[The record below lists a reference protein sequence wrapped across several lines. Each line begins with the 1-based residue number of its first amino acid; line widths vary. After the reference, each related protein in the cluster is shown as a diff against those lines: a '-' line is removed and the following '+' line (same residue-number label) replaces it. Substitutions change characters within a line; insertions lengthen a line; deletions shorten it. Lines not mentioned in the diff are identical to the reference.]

1 MRIAHALQMPALQQG
16 GVEVLVRTL
25 IEDAPEGDEV
35 HLVSEEPWSEL
46 RKSGIGARIASHL
59 QVPPGILPASWNT
72 ELLQWAA
79 ARRIEL
85 CHFHLSGTYGWKSR
99 SWSHC
104 PITRLAT
111 SGLPTVST
119 NHQAVT
125 FFDASRP
132 PSPWWRKCAGTLSCW
147 PGKARQLSAVAWEAS
162 VSEHDLA
169 LSRRSFPG
177 LGGRMMRVYHSRLD
191 EGIAVTHEH
200 ERPSVLNVATVAF
213 RKGQHILAEA
223 FARIAAD
230 FPDWTLDL
238 VGFLAEDACVER
250 IRGIIRENGLAD
262 RILLHGA
269 HADPTGFYQKASVY
283 VQPSLLEGLGLS
295 LQEAMFHGKACIG
308 SNQGG
313 IPELISSP
321 DTGSLFPAGH
331 AKALAEALARLMSDA
346 SLRSAT
352 GQAARRSILERG
364 MTRQA
369 MSATYRAL
377 YQEAIR

>member
-1 MRIAHALQMPALQQG
+1 MPALQQG

-25 IEDAPEGDEV
+25 IEDTPEGDPV
-35 HLVSEEPWSEL
+35 YLISEESWPEIE
-46 RKSGIGARIASHL
+46 RSGLGPKIAGHL
-59 QVPPGILPASWNT
+59 QVPKGILPASWND
-72 ELLQWAA
+72 ELLTWAA
-79 ARRIEL
+79 SQRIDL

-99 SWSHC
+99 SWSQC
-104 PITRLAT
+104 PLTRLAMA
-111 SGLPTVST
+111 GVPTVST

-132 PSPWWRKCAGTLSCW
+132 PSPWWRKCAGTLGYW
-147 PGKARQLSAVAWEAS
+147 PGKARQLSAVGWEAS
-162 VSEHDLA
+162 VSDHDLA

-177 LGGRMMRVYHSRLD
+177 LGGKMLRVYHSRLD
-191 EGIAVTHEH
+191 AALPVTREQ
-200 ERPSVLNVATVAF
+200 ERLSVLNVATVAF

-238 VGFLAEDACVER
+238 VGFLAEEACVER
-250 IRGIIRENGLAD
+250 IRGLIRSHGLAD
-262 RILLHGA
+262 RILLHGS
-269 HADPTGFYQKASVY
+269 HADPTVFYQNASVY

-313 IPELISSP
+313 IPELIDRP
-321 DTGSLFPAGH
+321 ETGALFPAGDS
-331 AKALAEALARLMSDA
+331 AALAEVLAKQMSDA
-346 SLRSAT
+346 ALRKRL
-352 GQAARRSILERG
+352 GEAARVSILDRG

-369 MSATYRAL
+369 MTATYRAL
-377 YQEAIR
+377 YQKVTG